1 MTAVDIETVEIG
13 DECCICF
20 TDFDNETKV
29 LYQDKPDSE
38 WKTAAYC
45 FECTKHMLKSNWQ
58 MYKDKVEKA
67 DCKRALRGALK
78 SGPPINMRD
87 IGFPCDNDTGE
98 VLKMKCNDSEF
109 SPKLEGSLEGDE
121 RNKWWE
127 HYNAIMNA
135 MDEEDKKGEEKMDD
149 TKSEMVIKKEL
160 SVTT

>member
-1 MTAVDIETVEIG
+1 
-13 DECCICF
+13 
-20 TDFDNETKV
+20 
-29 LYQDKPDSE
+29 
-38 WKTAAYC
+38 
-45 FECTKHMLKSNWQ
+45 
-58 MYKDKVEKA
+58 
-67 DCKRALRGALK
+67 
-78 SGPPINMRD
+78 
-87 IGFPCDNDTGE
+87 
-98 VLKMKCNDSEF
+98 MKCNDAEC